1 MKVAALTVLTC
12 CLFCQTVVHQ
22 DVVLKGDPPT
32 ILWQGIR
39 RELSG
44 PRGREYFQQSMK
56 DAMLPVLY
64 GALVSST
71 PADHPN
77 TFLIAM
83 VDGDVPE
90 VTLKLKESLKK
101 PLPPGTP
108 VKFQGIAEAFTSEPF
123 MLIFQGCT
131 VDRATRRNRR

>member
-1 MKVAALTVLTC
+1 MKVAVQTLLTG

-22 DVVLKGDPPT
+22 DPVLKGDPPT
-32 ILWQGIR
+32 ILWRSIK

-44 PRGREYFQQSMK
+44 PHGREYFKQVMK
-56 DAMLPVLY
+56 DTKLPILA
-64 GALVSST
+64 GTLVSST

-77 TFLIAM
+77 TLLVAM
-83 VDGDVPE
+83 VDSDVPE
-90 VTLKLKESLKK
+90 LTLKLKESLKK

-123 MLIFQGCT
+123 MLTFQGCT
-131 VDRATRRNRR
+131 VDRARKPDRR